1 MNSNHRSSS
10 TKSHEDEE
18 GSDSSPLV
26 PRKSV
31 SPSKPSAAAS
41 RRHRRPVA
49 VQRNAS
55 DRTKHQLQQQQQQQ
69 QQQPQ
74 PHARAARRRA
84 SLQSDVLS
92 AVAVDVVR
100 TAVTASSVSSPVGG
114 AVPLATTGVC
124 DDDAAATLIR
134 RSRRPSPLFEVL
146 ATAAASSG
154 DSESTALKDGSDEN
168 SSVAAASK
176 HGSSSSL
183 TRRSARASV
192 LSDVLTKNRCSDEFR
207 SAATSETTG
216 SFLVAHSAE
225 HNNATSSASPLP
237 DSGASVAVG
246 DDARLWIGDLKQV
259 ERIISF
265 QRSSSGR
272 HGISETA
279 SGRLITHPIVLTGP
293 SPSKDDDDA
302 SSTTLS
308 AGGSAVGLPPR
319 SQQLSFGSSL
329 SSSDLDDARNAPATK
344 TKAAAAAAAAASR
357 ASSRRRHRAR
367 PVVLPTIDSAA
378 KDLHDVLHAMG
389 VTSLVVPDAV
399 IVDLVLAPTSIA
411 ALDNEAL
418 HDARSD
424 DEPDSASESSSTT
437 TSAPA
442 AVAASSPPSST
453 SCSPGDVLG
462 PLVSRSMSPDKPQSP
477 PPPLLSSPPRS
488 RNNSATSKSPPSRSA
503 TPSGGDS
510 LTYVTV
516 DDRRERIVSMRTSR
530 SGRHTVTQ
538 TESGTLITQPVF
550 FSPGGVVQTDTVP
563 IYMAEGAS
571 RRRSER

>member
-31 SPSKPSAAAS
+31 SPSTSKLSAAAS
-41 RRHRRPVA
+41 RRHRRPAA

-55 DRTKHQLQQQQQQQ
+55 DRVKQEAATPHSLS
-69 QQQPQ
+69 Q
-74 PHARAARRRA
+74 PHTRTPRRRA
-84 SLQSDVLS
+84 SLHSDVSS
-92 AVAVDVVR
+92 AAVVDVVR
-100 TAVTASSVSSPVGG
+100 VGPVSVPAASNAGTPVMGTP
-114 AVPLATTGVC
+114 PLAPVSAG
-124 DDDAAATLIR
+124 DDDTLIR

-154 DSESTALKDGSDEN
+154 DSESTVLKDGSDEN
-168 SSVAAASK
+168 STVAAASK
-176 HGSSSSL
+176 HGSSSLS
-183 TRRSARASV
+183 RRSSRASV
-192 LSDVLTKNRCSDEFR
+192 LSDVLSKNRHSEEFR
-207 SAATSETTG
+207 SATTSETTATG
-216 SFLVAHSAE
+216 SFLVAHSTE

-246 DDARLWIGDLKQV
+246 DDSRLWIGDLKQV

-308 AGGSAVGLPPR
+308 AGLPPR

-344 TKAAAAAAAAASR
+344 TKAAAAAAASR
-357 ASSRRRHRAR
+357 ASSRRRHRVR

-424 DEPDSASESSSTT
+424 DEPDSASESS
-437 TSAPA
+437 AAAAA
-442 AVAASSPPSST
+442 AVAASSPSSST

-462 PLVSRSMSPDKPQSP
+462 PLLSRSMSPEKPQSP
-477 PPPLLSSPPRS
+477 PPPLVLSSPPRS
-488 RNNSATSKSPPSRSA
+488 RNNSATTGLTSKSPPRSA